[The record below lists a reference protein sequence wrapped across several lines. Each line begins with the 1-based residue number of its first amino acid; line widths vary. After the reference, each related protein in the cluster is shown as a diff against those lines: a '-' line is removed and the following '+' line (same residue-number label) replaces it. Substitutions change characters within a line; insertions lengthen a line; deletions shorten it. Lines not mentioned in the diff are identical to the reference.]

1 MGVWDPERFR
11 GWSGGT
17 RDRFTLAPSDA
28 TPGYL
33 TGALP
38 AGRWQLML
46 GVPNARANS
55 RAAYRVTVDFD
66 RAGSTGAS
74 QRIADAPLNPASG
87 WYRGDFH
94 MHDANSDGSCS
105 SQSGK
110 RVPCPLFR
118 TVEAAAKAGLDFA
131 AVTDHNTTAHFG
143 GLRELQPYFDRTLLI
158 PGTEITT
165 FGGHANIFG
174 ERRFVDFRVGAAVP
188 DIAAL
193 TRDVAAAGAILSIN
207 HPALP
212 SGEACME
219 LHRRGFA
226 HSIECWDGDRL
237 AGGLYGL
244 ALGKAFFGESMVTR
258 VRDASKVAFA
268 HLVARLKAGGF
279 TLLDCQFQT
288 GHLATLGAVEVPRD
302 DYVVLLGAALG
313 DSTAGLS
320 VGAPSVDG
328 DFSALERLPEPPPAE
343 GAGTV
348 SGPLSRKVI
357 AQLLGHTS

>member
-1 MGVWDPERFR
+1 MTRALPPQPDLDPDLVLRAYAMGVFPMADHRMASSVYWVEPKLRGILPLDGFHLSRSLRKTILAERFR
-11 GWSGGT
+11 VTADTAFERIIQLCAESAT
-17 RDRFTLAPSDA
+17 DRPDTWINGPIE
-28 TPGYL
+28 
-33 TGALP
+33 
-38 AGRWQLML
+38 
-46 GVPNARANS
+46 
-55 RAAYRVTVDFD
+55 RVF
-66 RAGSTGAS
+66 
-74 QRIADAPLNPASG
+74 
-87 WYRGDFH
+87 
-94 MHDANSDGSCS
+94 
-105 SQSGK
+105 
-110 RVPCPLFR
+110 
-118 TVEAAAKAGLDFA
+118 
-131 AVTDHNTTAHFG
+131 
-143 GLRELQPYFDRTLLI
+143 
-158 PGTEITT
+158 
-165 FGGHANIFG
+165 
-174 ERRFVDFRVGAAVP
+174 
-188 DIAAL
+188 
-193 TRDVAAAGAILSIN
+193 
-207 HPALP
+207 
-212 SGEACME
+212 ME